1 MTGTMGSWDGETAR
15 VEMVARPNMWERR
28 TDLSG
33 VTITATS
40 KNYSSFH
47 FLHNPVQTEVQLTK
61 LSKFGEV
68 GVPCQCISFAQ
79 NPVKITSA

>member
-1 MTGTMGSWDGETAR
+1 MTGTIGSWDGETAR
-15 VEMVARPNMWERR
+15 LKMVARSNMWERR
-28 TDLSG
+28 LDLGG

-47 FLHNPVQTEVQLTK
+47 VLHNPVQSEVQLTK